1 MSFSEQALIFP
12 CAGAELLGI
21 IAVPEQPGTIGV
33 LIVVG
38 GPQYRVGS
46 HRQFLLLS
54 RALAEAGYPT
64 MRFDYRGM
72 GDSSGE
78 IRSFEEINQDVGA
91 ALEAFRV
98 GYPFVERFV
107 LWGLCDAASA
117 VLLYWHATHD
127 PRVVGLVLLNPWVR
141 STATLARTQIKHYY
155 GQRLLQREFWLKLLY
170 GQVGII
176 KAVKG
181 LFRSIFIAGSR
192 GRERKSPIN
201 LSYQQKMADAARY
214 FPGKILLLLSGNDYT
229 AKEFLE
235 MVKTNQVWQE
245 AIEISIERRDL
256 EAADHTFSTGEW
268 RGQVIEWVID
278 WLSGLSTTN
287 QVRIQ
292 KSA

>member
-12 CAGAELLGI
+12 CAGEKLLGI
-21 IAVPEQPGTIGV
+21 IAVPEQPGTTGV

-72 GDSSGE
+72 GDSSGQLG
-78 IRSFEEINQDVGA
+78 SFDAINEDVGA
-91 ALEAFRV
+91 ALEAFRMR
-98 GYPFVERFV
+98 YPFVERFV

-155 GQRLLQREFWLKLLY
+155 GQRLLQREFWLKLVH
-170 GQVGII
+170 GQVGIT
-176 KAVKG
+176 KAMRG
-181 LFRSIFIAGSR
+181 FFRSILIARSGSR
-192 GRERKSPIN
+192 ESKSPVA
-201 LSYQQKMADAARY
+201 LPYQHRMADAARH
-214 FPGKILLLLSGNDYT
+214 FPGRILLLLSGNDYT

-235 MVKTNQVWQE
+235 MAKSNKLWQE
-245 AIEISIERRDL
+245 AIELSIERRDL

-278 WLSGLSTTN
+278 WLSGLSTTH
-287 QVRIQ
+287 QGYIQ

>member
-1 MSFSEQALIFP
+1 MSFTEQALTFP
-12 CAGAELLGI
+12 CAEEELLGI
-21 IAVPEQPGTIGV
+21 VAVPDHPEKTAV

-46 HRQFLLLS
+46 HRQFLLIS
-54 RALAEAGYPT
+54 RALAESGYPT

-78 IRSFEEINQDVGA
+78 LIGFEAINQDISA
-91 ALEAFRV
+91 SLEAFR
-98 GYPFVERFV
+98 GACPFVKRFV

-141 STATLARTQIKHYY
+141 STTTLARTQIKHYY
-155 GQRLLQREFWLKLLY
+155 GRRLLQREFWLKLLH
-170 GQVGII
+170 GQVGIV
-176 KAVKG
+176 KAMKG
-181 LFRSIFIAGSR
+181 FFRSILIAGSR

-201 LSYQQKMADAARY
+201 LSYQQRMADAARH

-235 MVKTNQVWQE
+235 MVKTNQIWQD

-256 EAADHTFSTGEW
+256 EAADHTFSTKEW
-268 RGQVIEWVID
+268 RGQIIEWVID

-287 QVRIQ
+287 QGSIR

>member
-1 MSFSEQALIFP
+1 MSFTEQALTFP
-12 CAGAELLGI
+12 CAEEELLGI
-21 IAVPEQPGTIGV
+21 VAVPDHPETIGV

-78 IRSFEEINQDVGA
+78 LIGFEAINQDISA
-91 ALEAFRV
+91 ALEAFR
-98 GYPFVERFV
+98 GRCPFVERFV

-141 STATLARTQIKHYY
+141 STTTLARTQIKHYY
-155 GQRLLQREFWLKLLY
+155 GQRLLQREFWFKLLH
-170 GQVGII
+170 GQLGIV
-176 KAVKG
+176 KAMKG
-181 LFRSIFIAGSR
+181 FFRSILIAGSR
-192 GRERKSPIN
+192 GRERKSPIS
-201 LSYQQKMADAARY
+201 LSYQQRMADAARH

-235 MVKTNQVWQE
+235 MVKTNQNWQE
-245 AIEISIERRDL
+245 AIEMSIERRDL
-256 EAADHTFSTGEW
+256 EAADHTFSTMEW
-268 RGQVIEWVID
+268 RGQIIEWVID
-278 WLSGLSTTN
+278 WLSGLSTTH
-287 QVRIQ
+287 QGRIQ
-292 KSA
+292 KSG